1 MATHGRRPDSPLSEQ
16 LYADSFRFDFFQAV
30 KLLEQIS
37 SKKNQ
42 VGSGSEPDK
51 EPVRF
56 KPRVAHDFPASQ
68 IDTLFPAEQKKPP
81 VMVTNFMGLAGCH
94 GPLPIAYTELI
105 LERVSNKDSSLK
117 DFLDIFNHRL
127 ISIFYRIRKTC
138 RIAFEQSDP
147 AGSNFSRYL
156 LALLG
161 IGTKGL
167 QNRMQVKD
175 RAFLYYTGL
184 CSQKPFSMSSLE
196 AVLSHYFQIK
206 VKGRQVVG
214 RWLELEPDQHT
225 KIGLWQGANQTL
237 GGEAVLG
244 TRFWDP
250 QASFILGL
258 TSLTFKEFSSFL
270 PLGEAYAPIC
280 QLTRLACGD
289 EFDYDLKLLLQAEEV
304 PQTRLGKKH
313 GARLGWSTWLKAEE
327 KQTEEGEV
335 RITPRLITTLRQNFR
350 IS

>member
-1 MATHGRRPDSPLSEQ
+1 MFGGKKDK
-16 LYADSFRFDFFQAV
+16 D
-30 KLLEQIS
+30 KK
-37 SKKNQ
+37 SKKESSQ
-42 VGSGSEPDK
+42 RVSEKDWKPTYPRETRTTPAPVAPPPPPPKKAEPMPPPPPEEKKEEPGTEGKMEEEAPPPPEPEPDK

-196 AVLSHYFQIK
+196 AVLSHYFQIN
-206 VKGRQVVG
+206 Q
-214 RWLELEPDQHT
+214 EPE
-225 KIGLWQGANQTL
+225 I
-237 GGEAVLG
+237 
-244 TRFWDP
+244 
-250 QASFILGL
+250 
-258 TSLTFKEFSSFL
+258 FK
-270 PLGEAYAPIC
+270 
-280 QLTRLACGD
+280 
-289 EFDYDLKLLLQAEEV
+289 
-304 PQTRLGKKH
+304 
-313 GARLGWSTWLKAEE
+313 
-327 KQTEEGEV
+327 
-335 RITPRLITTLRQNFR
+335 N
-350 IS
+350 